1 MTMAR
6 RTLNRGL
13 AARILPLLFTALA
26 LLPPVHLAQGAEP
39 SRPPE
44 PESNPG
50 AGMIKAAEPTRL
62 ETESA
67 GVHGQLPVAPEVVSP
82 GNRGDLDYT
91 IVAEPLHG
99 RVGLA
104 APEEG
109 ADIFRTK
116 RSRLGYFAY
125 RPEEGFIGEDSF
137 AYTVRNETTGLFF
150 RGEVVITVKP
160 PPAVVLQK
168 FEVGADR
175 VRATRMRAV
184 ALATRPNTPI
194 TAKLPGHAESMSP
207 ADLAGAA
214 EPRIAYRLDAQA
226 KPRHG
231 MARLDPESGQLT
243 YAPDPGYIGEDRL
256 GYYTVDENNPHLG
269 AANEVVIVVEPI
281 RHSRRLEVD
290 RSRGRPVDLVF
301 VINNSPSMA
310 AHQGR
315 IAANLGRFRRLFHDR
330 ELDYRIGVLTTDFV
344 NLDPALRN
352 EQQRLFKEVRSVRID
367 AAGRPVTD
375 ARGRPQPVTKTVASN
390 GALVALPGLPEP
402 WVTPATPDGVFA
414 ELVKVGTNGDSN
426 RTAFTAVYNFVADF
440 QQGRHA
446 FLRPGAQT
454 IVVFFMDEEET
465 RMARWNEGS
474 PEGARTEWIEDGRL
488 PDLIRRH
495 NARRPQA
502 PQTLD
507 GYINQWVLRP
517 FVIVKGNRRGA
528 VEMHAV
534 VAPDNLSHRRAAE
547 LTGGTVLNIRD
558 DFSAPLAALGDR
570 IADTV
575 AVALEPVSAN
585 ATFHAPSLKVRVDG
599 RAVPAD
605 PRDGFTY
612 DAQTH
617 SLRFHG
623 AGKRQTDRARI
634 EITYDEHL

>member
-1 MTMAR
+1 MAR
-6 RTLNRGL
+6 RTLTRGL
-13 AARILPLLFTALA
+13 AARILSVLLTALV
-26 LLPPVHLAQGAEP
+26 LPPTAQLAKGAEP
-39 SRPPE
+39 AQPPE
-44 PESNPG
+44 SGRGPE
-50 AGMIKAAEPTRL
+50 AGILPSAEPTRL

-67 GVHGQLPVAPEVVSP
+67 GVHGQLPVAPEVVSADT
-82 GNRGDLDYT
+82 RGDLVYS

-104 APEEG
+104 AAEEG
-109 ADIFRTK
+109 ADLFRTK

-125 RPEEGFIGEDSF
+125 RPEEGFTGEDSF
-137 AYTVRNETTGLFF
+137 VYTVRNETTGLVFQ
-150 RGEVVITVKP
+150 GKVVIAVKP

-175 VRATRMRAV
+175 VRATRMRSV
-184 ALATRPNTPI
+184 ALTTRPNTPVS
-194 TAKLPGHAESMSP
+194 AKLPGHAESLSP

-231 MARLDPESGQLT
+231 TARLDPASGQLT

-269 AANEVVIVVEPI
+269 AANEVVIVVEPV
-281 RHSRRLEVD
+281 RNPRRLEVD
-290 RSRGRPVDLVF
+290 RSRGRPVDLIF

-315 IAANLGRFRRLFHDR
+315 IAANLGRFRQLFHAR

-344 NLDPALRN
+344 NLDPELRP
-352 EQQRLFKEVRSVRID
+352 EQQRLFKEVRSARID

-390 GALVALPGLPEP
+390 GALVTLPILPQP
-402 WVTPATPDGVFA
+402 WVTPATPDGIFA
-414 ELVKVGTNGDSN
+414 ELVKVGTNGASN
-426 RTAFTAVYNFVADF
+426 RTAFTAVYNFVADA

-446 FLRPGAQT
+446 FLRPEAPT

-474 PEGARTEWIEDGRL
+474 AGDARAEWIEDGRL
-488 PDLIRRH
+488 PDLLRRH
-495 NARRPQA
+495 NARHPKA

-517 FVIVKGNRRGA
+517 FIIVKGNRRGA

-534 VAPDNLSHRRAAE
+534 VAPDNISHRRAAE

-585 ATFHAPSLKVRVDG
+585 ATFHAASLKVRVDG
-599 RAVPAD
+599 REVPAD
-605 PRDGFTY
+605 PRDGFSY

-617 SLRFHG
+617 SVRFQG
-623 AGKRQTDRARI
+623 AAKRQADRARI

>member
-1 MTMAR
+1 MAR
-6 RTLNRGL
+6 RTLTRGL
-13 AARILPLLFTALA
+13 AARILSVLLTALV
-26 LLPPVHLAQGAEP
+26 LPPTAQLAKGAEP
-39 SRPPE
+39 AQPPE
-44 PESNPG
+44 PGRGPESGILPS
-50 AGMIKAAEPTRL
+50 AEPTRL

-67 GVHGQLPVAPEVVSP
+67 GVHGQLPVAPEVVSADT
-82 GNRGDLDYT
+82 RGDLVYS

-104 APEEG
+104 AAEEG
-109 ADIFRTK
+109 ADLFRTK

-125 RPEEGFIGEDSF
+125 RPEEGFTGEDSF
-137 AYTVRNETTGLFF
+137 VYTVRNETTGLVFQ
-150 RGEVVITVKP
+150 GKVVIAVKP

-175 VRATRMRAV
+175 VRATRMRSV
-184 ALATRPNTPI
+184 ALTTRPNTPVS
-194 TAKLPGHAESMSP
+194 AKLPGHAESLSP

-231 MARLDPESGQLT
+231 TARLDPASGQLT

-269 AANEVVIVVEPI
+269 AANEVVIVVEPV
-281 RHSRRLEVD
+281 RNPRRLEVD
-290 RSRGRPVDLVF
+290 RSRGRPVDLIF

-315 IAANLGRFRRLFHDR
+315 IAANLGRFRQLFHAR

-344 NLDPALRN
+344 NLDPELRP
-352 EQQRLFKEVRSVRID
+352 EQQRLFKEVRSARID

-375 ARGRPQPVTKTVASN
+375 ARGRPLPVTKTVASN
-390 GALVALPGLPEP
+390 GALVTLPILPQP
-402 WVTPATPDGVFA
+402 WVTPATPDGIFA
-414 ELVKVGTNGDSN
+414 ELVKVGTNGASN
-426 RTAFTAVYNFVADF
+426 RTAFTAVYNFVADA

-446 FLRPGAQT
+446 FLRPEAPT

-474 PEGARTEWIEDGRL
+474 AGDARAEWIEDGRL
-488 PDLIRRH
+488 PDLLRRH
-495 NARRPQA
+495 NARHPKA

-517 FVIVKGNRRGA
+517 FIIVKGNRRGA

-534 VAPDNLSHRRAAE
+534 VAPDNISHRRAAE

-585 ATFHAPSLKVRVDG
+585 ATFHATSLKVRVDG
-599 RAVPAD
+599 REVPAD
-605 PRDGFTY
+605 PRDGFSY

-617 SLRFHG
+617 SVRFQG
-623 AGKRQTDRARI
+623 AAKRQADRARI